1 MNRVSVWEDKKVLG
15 MGSGDGCT
23 TLNVLRV
30 TGVTG
35 HQRQTHCGTSGCA
48 VPPGGKAMA
57 RFHIRRAERVPFVSN
72 TCSSPRGHFGKHK
85 TGIRDRLRKQTG
97 LAKLLRLTLLT

>member
-30 TGVTG
+30 TGVKTRG
-35 HQRQTHCGTSGCA
+35 RPTAAPQAVLCLLEERQRLGSISAGQRGCPLYQTH
-48 VPPGGKAMA
+48 VPPPEV
-57 RFHIRRAERVPFVSN
+57 ISEN
-72 TCSSPRGHFGKHK
+72 T
-85 TGIRDRLRKQTG
+85 RLGSETD
-97 LAKLLRLTLLT
+97 